1 MCPKPSNQHQAPRVL
16 SKRGSI
22 SCRRTLSKLPP
33 PKKIIKK
40 WEEGWARGLFSFEL
54 TRKKEKKRKEKEKE
68 RKKTEKKKKKRGGG
82 GRGGGGWGVL
92 SIYKNTSL
100 LQADV
105 AEADT
110 AGIRHASLGSGHG
123 GFGRSMSPAVRCR
136 D

>member
-1 MCPKPSNQHQAPRVL
+1 MSKAEQSTPGTTRSQQMRFNFL
-16 SKRGSI
+16 SSY
-22 SCRRTLSKLPP
+22 TEQVTTN
-33 PKKIIKK
+33 KKIIYKK

-54 TRKKEKKRKEKEKE
+54 TRKREREKRRE
-68 RKKTEKKKKKRGGG
+68 
-82 GRGGGGWGVL
+82 GRGGG
-92 SIYKNTSL
+92 IITYKNTSL

-110 AGIRHASLGSGHG
+110 AGIRHASLGNGHG